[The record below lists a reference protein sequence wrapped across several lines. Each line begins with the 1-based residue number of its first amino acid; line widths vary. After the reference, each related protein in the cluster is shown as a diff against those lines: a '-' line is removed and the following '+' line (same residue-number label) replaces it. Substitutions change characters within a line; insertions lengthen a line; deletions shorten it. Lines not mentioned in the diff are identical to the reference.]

1 MSARRLSLD
10 GGPIYPQ
17 NGPASPGKPKMH
29 LALLKLSTAN
39 AFAKA
44 LSAASAGKG
53 GGPSSSLLSA
63 EAPSGFQA
71 VGGSQNFPE
80 DNLAFSSWA
89 AATPAADSV
98 PPLSPQPRSP
108 YYGMYAEYEDIME
121 LLHSGVVADGSA
133 RRLLSHVTPEQ
144 LVHVAHLGIGACCS
158 VDLVAVHCSNG
169 SRLLAAAKS
178 CYLPPSDPRLRAS
191 HREADLLSRCADCPF
206 IMQLLAVLQ
215 QEGLHDA
222 GPFATTPPQ
231 ASPPGSCSP
240 ADTPA
245 RTSLQFSSGG
255 GLGELESGVSVMW
268 NSCVRNGEAR
278 GLDGAHSLLSMHS
291 GAASMAATMSSPAYQ
306 AWAQW
311 RGGGAVEDLEWQ
323 ITQRL
328 AAGATAV
335 TSMADSSGGGGG
347 FEGLGGGSFCVADPR
362 AYSGMGHVQMGSL
375 AGINQANLGGWCQTA
390 SSSSSPMGM
399 MDDMMAGCGDG
410 GVNYGNS
417 GCGFA
422 PQNYGGGWAWTSGG
436 GSTGC
441 PPRGRRCRRASMEI
455 IDMYVG
461 CTGMSGGGDTAAGPA
476 GAVESA
482 VLYTLLIG
490 WARCGDLR
498 RLVQL
503 LLGRSVAHQN
513 NKVTGA
519 APAVSGLPLLMPEDA
534 VRFYAGCIVLAL
546 EHLHSR
552 LHTVH
557 RDLKLANLLL
567 LESGYVVVG
576 DLGTAVDLST
586 VPGGRLNS
594 RVGSPGHMAPEC
606 RDREESGY
614 DTAADMWSV
623 GACLFSLLT
632 GQLPAGLGGPPNRQW
647 TPQVSRYWSHELQE
661 LLGRLLAWSPSQRPT
676 VAQLQR
682 DPWFRGFNWKA
693 LREHKMQPP
702 SNTPW
707 RELLWWPK
715 ENRHL
720 M

>member
-1 MSARRLSLD
+1 MSARRLSVD

-44 LSAASAGKG
+44 LSAASATKG
-53 GGPSSSLLSA
+53 AGPSSSSLSP
-63 EAPSGFQA
+63 EAPSGFHG
-71 VGGSQNFPE
+71 VGGTQNFPE
-80 DNLAFSSWA
+80 DNVAFSSWA
-89 AATPAADSV
+89 AAIPAADSV

-133 RRLLSHVTPEQ
+133 RRLLSHVAPEQ

-191 HREADLLSRCADCPF
+191 QREADLLRRCADCPF
-206 IMQLLAVLQ
+206 IIQLLAVLQ

-222 GPFATTPPQ
+222 GPAATPPPPS
-231 ASPPGSCSP
+231 SPPGSCSP

-245 RTSLQFSSGG
+245 RTSLQLSSSGG
-255 GLGELESGVSVMW
+255 GLSELEPGVSVMW
-268 NSCVRNGEAR
+268 NSCVRSGEAR

-291 GAASMAATMSSPAYQ
+291 GAVMAATMSSPAYQ

-323 ITQRL
+323 TMQRL
-328 AAGATAV
+328 AAGATAA
-335 TSMADSSGGGGG
+335 TSMADSSGGGAL
-347 FEGLGGGSFCVADPR
+347 FEGLGGGTFCGANPR
-362 AYSGMGHVQMGSL
+362 AYSGMGNVQMGSL
-375 AGINQANLGGWCQTA
+375 AGVSQANSGGWCQA
-390 SSSSSPMGM
+390 ARSSSSPMGM
-399 MDDMMAGCGDG
+399 VDDTLAGCGDG
-410 GVNYGNS
+410 GVNYGNH

-422 PQNYGGGWAWTSGG
+422 PHYGGGGPWISGG
-436 GSTGC
+436 GSTGGN
-441 PPRGRRCRRASMEI
+441 PPGRRCRRASMEI

-461 CTGMSGGGDTAAGPA
+461 CTGMGGGSDAAAGPA
-476 GAVESA
+476 GAVEPA

-534 VRFYAGCIVLAL
+534 VRFYAGCLVLAL

-576 DLGTAVDLST
+576 DLGTAVDLNT

-606 RDREESGY
+606 RDRQEAGY

-647 TPQVSRYWSHELQE
+647 TPQVSRYWSHELQD
-661 LLGRLLAWSPSQRPT
+661 LMGRLLAWSPSQRPT
-676 VAQLQR
+676 VVQLQH

-693 LREHKMQPP
+693 LHGHKMQPP